1 MYSALRKT
9 LKALRNLLKV
19 LGKLIIM
26 FVSSK
31 RKISWE
37 FEICSSDKFQTNSE
51 CLVFIMKV
59 NYLLFALA
67 SAQNQGFYLPGT
79 RSSGKKVIF
88 SGYCEI
94 SKVER
99 DFFSLY
105 RYVLYGQYSV

>member
-1 MYSALRKT
+1 
-9 LKALRNLLKV
+9 
-19 LGKLIIM
+19 M

-37 FEICSSDKFQTNSE
+37 FEICSIDKFQTNSE

-79 RSSGKKVIF
+79 RSSGKKVVVPDIVRSAKSKEIF
-88 SGYCEI
+88 FLYTDMFYMDSTLSRIHYNDYC
-94 SKVER
+94 
-99 DFFSLY
+99 
-105 RYVLYGQYSV
+105 